1 MRRKDARFVADI
13 TRLESVGEIGEKVE
27 SVSRTRSPRRIRNP
41 VNWIRVAEICISLR
55 SFGEGRKD
63 EFRS

>member
-1 MRRKDARFVADI
+1 MKSEEKWKAYCVRVRRV
-13 TRLESVGEIGEKVE
+13 
-27 SVSRTRSPRRIRNP
+27 IRNP